1 MHTDKYDG
9 TMTGMNASQSEM
21 GSIKENIETKM
32 NR

>member
-1 MHTDKYDG
+1 MHTDSYDG
-9 TMTGMNASQSEM
+9 SMSGMNASASDM